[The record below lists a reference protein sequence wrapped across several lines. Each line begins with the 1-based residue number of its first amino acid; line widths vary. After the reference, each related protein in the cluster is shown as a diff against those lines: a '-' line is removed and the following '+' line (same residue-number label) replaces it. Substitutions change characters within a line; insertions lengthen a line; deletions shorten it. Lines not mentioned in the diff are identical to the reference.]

1 MLIRQTLLCLL
12 CQVDHI
18 EFTIPTTAAP
28 ATTQPP
34 AITEPTPSQGAGG
47 QSAGGQGGGEAEAGT
62 NTTGLAV
69 VLLLCVLLGL
79 GTGLYCYR
87 KRAAA
92 TSERL
97 PLSGSSMNSLSS
109 R

>member
-1 MLIRQTLLCLL
+1 MLYFILRLLF
-12 CQVDHI
+12 QVDHI

-47 QSAGGQGGGEAEAGT
+47 QSGGEAEAGT

-79 GTGLYCYR
+79 GTGLHCYR